1 MRKREKTK
9 GDPEFL
15 GWAMEGMALSCTEMR
30 EAAGAKVGDNTVRSS
45 VLDMSAFEVPVRP
58 PSRDIQ
64 VGTFLKKI
72 PIPPHLNQ
80 RKKSLFAIDATLQQS
95 FSQGF
100 VASIRCLPPGSLC
113 VDVTSGG
120 KQNTCTIGLTGEG
133 ELLPEVILLFFFT
146 KSMAVFW
153 QPGSYM
159 YMRGKKM
166 QSLKIQMHR

>member
-15 GWAMEGMALSCTEMR
+15 GWAMEGMALSCTEMG

-80 RKKSLFAIDATLQQS
+80 RKNLFLQLMPLCSRVPPKGSLHPFAACHLVLFVWMS
-95 FSQGF
+95 PL
-100 VASIRCLPPGSLC
+100 VAS
-113 VDVTSGG
+113 
-120 KQNTCTIGLTGEG
+120 
-133 ELLPEVILLFFFT
+133 
-146 KSMAVFW
+146 
-153 QPGSYM
+153 
-159 YMRGKKM
+159 
-166 QSLKIQMHR
+166 KIPARSA